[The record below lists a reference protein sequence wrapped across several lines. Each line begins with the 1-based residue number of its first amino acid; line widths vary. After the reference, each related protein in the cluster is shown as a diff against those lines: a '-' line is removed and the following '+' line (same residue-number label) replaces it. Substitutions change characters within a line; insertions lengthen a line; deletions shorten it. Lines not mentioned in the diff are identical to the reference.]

1 MRILVTGGCGYVGS
15 VLVPKLLE
23 AGHEVTVEDLM
34 WFGRHLE
41 SHAQLTVRKWDFRDV
56 HILRGDLDA
65 VIHLAA
71 VANDPSGDLNPK
83 LTWETNAL
91 GSMRLADAAAKA
103 GVKQF
108 IYASSGSVYGV
119 SDAPKVTEETP
130 LVPIS
135 DYNKTKAVAERC
147 VLSYSDQMAVQVI
160 RPATVCGFSPRMR
173 LDVVVNQLT
182 MEACT
187 KGKLVVKTP
196 NAIRPHI
203 HIEDMTYLYCWLL
216 EHPELTGIYNAGFEN
231 QSVGTTAEAVR
242 VLCNI
247 EEPIEYAAESNDPR
261 SYRLNSDKLLKAGF
275 KPKHTVEDA
284 IKDIANRF
292 ATGELV
298 DKDECHNV
306 RHLRNLLR
314 V

>member
-1 MRILVTGGCGYVGS
+1 MRVLVTGGCGYIGS
-15 VLVPKLLE
+15 VLVPKLLA
-23 AGHEVTVEDLM
+23 AGHAVDVWDVM
-34 WFGRHLE
+34 WFGVN
-41 SHAQLTVRKWDFRDV
+41 QLNFDKVDIRNHPDFSA
-56 HILRGDLDA
+56 DA

-71 VANDPSGDLNPK
+71 IANDPSGDLDPK
-83 LTWETNAL
+83 LTWEVNAL
-91 GSMRLADAAAKA
+91 ATMQLADAAAKVR
-103 GVKQF
+103 VKQF

-119 SDAPKVTEETP
+119 SDAPQVTEDTTLNP
-130 LVPIS
+130 LS
-135 DYNKTKAVAERC
+135 DYNKTKMVAERC
-147 VLSYSDQMAVQVI
+147 VLSYADQMAVQVI
-160 RPATVCGFSPRMR
+160 RPATVCGFSQRMR

-196 NAIRPHI
+196 HAIRPHI
-203 HIEDMTYLYCWLL
+203 HIEDMTDLYCWLL

-242 VLCNI
+242 ILCNI
-247 EEPIEYAAESNDPR
+247 EAPIEYAESNDPR

-284 IKDIANRF
+284 IRYIANRF
-292 ATGELV
+292 ASGELV

-306 RHLRNLLR
+306 RHLKNLLR
-314 V
+314 A

>member
-1 MRILVTGGCGYVGS
+1 MRVLCTGGSGYIGS
-15 VLVPKLLE
+15 VLVPKLLD
-23 AGHEVTVEDLM
+23 AGHEIIVVDAM
-34 WFGRHLE
+34 WFGDHLPQ
-41 SHAQLTVRKWDFRDV
+41 HKKLNVAGFDIRYWDF
-56 HILRGDLDA
+56 LTWPEA
-65 VIHLAA
+65 VVHLAA
-71 VANDPSGDLNPK
+71 IANDPSGDLDSK
-83 LTWETNAL
+83 LTWEVNAL
-91 GSMRLADAAAKA
+91 ATMRLADAAAKA

-119 SDAPKVTEETP
+119 SDAPQVTEETP

-147 VLSYSDQMAVQVI
+147 VLSYADQMAVQVI

-187 KGKLVVKTP
+187 KGELVVKTP
-196 NAIRPHI
+196 HAIRPHI
-203 HIEDMTYLYCWLL
+203 HIEDMTDLYCWLL
-216 EHPELTGIYNAGFEN
+216 EHPELAGIYNAGFEN

-247 EEPIEYAAESNDPR
+247 GAQIEYAESNDLR

-284 IKDIANRF
+284 IRDIANRF
-292 ATGELV
+292 ASGELV
-298 DKDECHNV
+298 DKDECHNI
-306 RHLRNLLR
+306 RMMKNWLRA
-314 V
+314 